1 MNLIETLRAKAV
13 RHERGKIQSFE
24 DRRSV
29 LLGHLA
35 STSGRLTAKQ
45 IIDLGDHLSAVFQL
59 PEALNNRTPSGLNA
73 GGSIWTA
80 LVGYYLNLC
89 LAGTDAIALTG
100 SFIPKSLKQALMVTH
115 SSSASTK
122 LNSDIDLI
130 VVNLPG
136 ASLQHSPARRNPSA
150 LFSEFFEENFRNSS
164 AIIIQTKTN
173 WNDNSQIPM
182 LWNLVYK
189 LAVGGQVP
197 QDGMSIGTGP
207 FHITALKGFGYA
219 FATVPTQKRFVSVQA
234 EQHSCRQ
241 GSGNVDRRLLG
252 TAVKTRHHLVAEG
265 ILQHRLQQD
274 KPMFPR
280 TSHDRRRLCAEVK
293 NKQGIVDIEAFDLF
307 R

>member
-1 MNLIETLRAKAV
+1 MNLIETLRANAV
-13 RHERGKIQSFE
+13 RHERAKIQSFQ

-29 LLGHLA
+29 LLGQLA
-35 STSGRLTAKQ
+35 PKPGMLTAKQ
-45 IIDLGDHLSAVFQL
+45 IVDLGDHLSAVFQL
-59 PEALNNRTPSGLNA
+59 PEALNNRSPSGLSV

-100 SFIPKSLKQALMVTH
+100 SFIPASLKQALMVTH

-136 ASLQHSPARRNPSA
+136 ASLQQIPSRRSPSV
-150 LFSEFFEENFRNSS
+150 LFSSYFEENYRSSS
-164 AIIIQTKTN
+164 AIIVQTKTN

-189 LAVGGQVP
+189 LAVSGQVP
-197 QDGMSIGTGP
+197 QDGMSVGTGP

-219 FATVPTQKRFVSVQA
+219 FVTVPTQKDLSLFKPNSTPVVRVRAMMSGA
-234 EQHSCRQ
+234 YWGRPSKQ
-241 GSGNVDRRLLG
+241 GIISSLKEFFN
-252 TAVKTRHHLVAEG
+252 TAYNRTNQCFPEPHLIGAGYV
-265 ILQHRLQQD
+265 
-274 KPMFPR
+274 
-280 TSHDRRRLCAEVK
+280 AEVK
-293 NKQGIVDIEAFDLF
+293 NRQGIVDLGAFDLF

>member
-1 MNLIETLRAKAV
+1 MNLIETLRANAV
-13 RHERGKIQSFE
+13 RHERAKIQSFE
-24 DRRSV
+24 ERRLV

-35 STSGRLTAKQ
+35 SKPGPLTAKQ

-59 PEALNNRTPSGLNA
+59 PEALNNRTPSGLSA

-115 SSSASTK
+115 SSSAATK

-136 ASLQHSPARRNPSA
+136 ASLQHIPARRNSST
-150 LFSEFFEENFRNSS
+150 LFSDFFEKDFRNSS

-189 LAVGGQVP
+189 LAVSGQVP
-197 QDGMSIGTGP
+197 PDGMSIGTGP

-219 FATVPTQKRFVSVQA
+219 FVTVPTQKDLSLFKPNSTPVVRVRAMLTGAYWGRPSK
-234 EQHSCRQ
+234 Q
-241 GSGNVDRRLLG
+241 GIISSLKEFFN
-252 TAVKTRHHLVAEG
+252 TAYNRTN
-265 ILQHRLQQD
+265 QC
-274 KPMFPR
+274 FPEPH
-280 TSHDRRRLCAEVK
+280 TIGAGYEAEVK
-293 NKQGIVDIEAFDLF
+293 NKQGLVDLEAFDLF